1 MRSFRSYCYDMPRR
15 FAIFSTIAALAA
27 ALGLLGCAEE
37 AAILQLE
44 RQTLASLCTTDC
56 PSSLEAA
63 DRGCAEAREL
73 GLTSEA
79 CSTTVRCA
87 EGPTLVSVGRTAGT
101 AEAAEQWWF
110 DLDGHVI
117 ASRHCRPDGMFDLCV
132 HYGPD
137 LACSGVTRVETP
149 G

>member
-1 MRSFRSYCYDMPRR
+1 MSRSPVILR
-15 FAIFSTIAALAA
+15 ILGALAA
-27 ALGLLGCAEE
+27 FAVALGVLGCAEDT
-37 AAILQLE
+37 AILQLE

-56 PSSLEAA
+56 PSTLEAA
-63 DRGCAEAREL
+63 DRGCARAREL
-73 GLTSEA
+73 GLSSQA

-87 EGPTLVSVGRTAGT
+87 EGATLVSVGRTAGT
-101 AEAAEQWWF
+101 DEPAEQWWF

-117 ASRHCRPDGMFDLCV
+117 ASRHCRLDGMFDLCV

-137 LACSGVTRVETP
+137 LACSDVTRVETP

>member
-1 MRSFRSYCYDMPRR
+1 MSRSP
-15 FAIFSTIAALAA
+15 AIFR
-27 ALGLLGCAEE
+27 ALGALVAIVAAMGLAGCEE
-37 AAILQLE
+37 DTAILQLE

-56 PSSLEAA
+56 PSMSEVE
-63 DRGCAEAREL
+63 DRGCAKAREL
-73 GLTSEA
+73 GLSSFA

-87 EGPTLVSVGRTAGT
+87 EGATLVSVGRTAGT
-101 AEAAEQWWF
+101 DEPAEQWWF

-117 ASRHCRPDGMFDLCV
+117 ASRHCRLDGMFDLCV

-137 LACSGVTRVETP
+137 LACSNPTRVETP